1 MEASPMEVTDWG
13 LLDYRAATE
22 RQGALVERV
31 LAGTAG
37 DTLVLVE
44 HPPVVTI
51 GGQGKAGDVLMPE
64 AFLEERGVEVC
75 RTGRGGKVTYHGPGQ
90 MVAYPIIHLRNK
102 DLHEYVRTLLET
114 VMAVL
119 AEFGLSPALKEG
131 EPGVW
136 VEGRKIASLGV
147 AARRWVTY
155 HGIALNVNTDLTPF
169 SWIVPCGK
177 PSEQMTSM
185 KQELGRELDLPSVRE
200 CFTAHFMSRFGC
212 GDRPDKGHPHWLRI
226 PRRNVPAIDR
236 MERMLSSRRIGT
248 VCQSAHCP
256 NLPECFARGTATFM
270 ILGGQ
275 CTRRCRFCAVGKG
288 KPEPLD
294 HEEPE
299 RVAGAAKLLGLRH
312 VVVTSVTRDDL
323 PDGGAAHFARTVY
336 RIRDELPDSA
346 IEILIPDFNGSP
358 DLLET
363 VFKSRPDVLN
373 HNVETVPRLY
383 LRVRPQA
390 EYRRSL
396 YVLEQA
402 SAYGLRVKSG
412 LMLGLGESADE
423 LRRTLLDLRGAGCEY
438 LTLGQ
443 YLAPSAAHEP
453 VARYLSPFEFSEWA
467 HEARSMGFKDVA
479 AGPLVRSSYRADRM
493 GKLQVSGTCGATISC

>member
-1 MEASPMEVTDWG
+1 MEVMDWG
-13 LLDYRAATE
+13 LLGYRAAME
-22 RQGALVERV
+22 RQGTLVEQA

-37 DTLVLVE
+37 DSLVLVE

-51 GGQGKAGDVLMPE
+51 GGQGSIGDLLMSE
-64 AFLEERGVEVC
+64 EFLGEQGVDVC

-90 MVAYPIIHLRNK
+90 MVAYPVIHLREK
-102 DLHEYVRTLLET
+102 DLHKYVRALLDT
-114 VMAVL
+114 IMAVL
-119 AEFGLSPALKEG
+119 AEYGLKSALKEG

-136 VEGRKIASLGV
+136 VGGRKIASLGV

-155 HGIALNVNTDLTPF
+155 HGVALNVNTDLTPF

-177 PSEQMTSM
+177 PSERVTSM
-185 KQELGRELDLPSVRE
+185 KEELGQEVDLALVKER
-200 CFTAHFMSRFGC
+200 FIAHFRSFFGY
-212 GDRPDKGHPHWLRI
+212 GEAPGKGHPHWLRI
-226 PRRNVPAIDR
+226 PRQDLPAVER
-236 MERMLSSRRIGT
+236 MERMLGSQRIGT

-256 NLPECFARGTATFM
+256 NLPECFSRGTATFM
-270 ILGGQ
+270 ILGGE

-294 HEEPE
+294 PEEPE
-299 RVAGAAKLLGLRH
+299 RVARAAKLLGLRH

-336 RIRDELPDSA
+336 CIRDELPGSA
-346 IEILIPDFNGSP
+346 VEILIPDFKGRP

-363 VFKSRPDVLN
+363 VFRSRPDVLN
-373 HNVETVPRLY
+373 HNIETVPRLY
-383 LRVRPQA
+383 PRVRPQA
-390 EYRRSL
+390 VYQRSL
-396 YVLEQA
+396 NVLEQA
-402 SAYGLRVKSG
+402 AASGLRVKSG
-412 LMLGLGESADE
+412 LMLGLGEQAE
-423 LRRTLLDLRGAGCEY
+423 EVRRTLLDLRGAGCEY

-443 YLAPSAAHEP
+443 YLAPSADHER

-493 GKLQVSGTCGATISC
+493 GRFQIPGSCGTSVPG